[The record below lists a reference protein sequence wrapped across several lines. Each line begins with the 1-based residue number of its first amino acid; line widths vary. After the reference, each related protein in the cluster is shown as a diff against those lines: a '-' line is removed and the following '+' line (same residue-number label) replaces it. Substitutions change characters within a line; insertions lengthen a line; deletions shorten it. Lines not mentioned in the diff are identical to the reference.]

1 MNTKHTPY
9 TQGPW
14 NWGARYICKPMTKRV
29 IYTNDHD
36 DEVKSETHS
45 YELLAQ
51 CMPEDYAS
59 EKWEEIARL
68 MSAAPDLLEASQ
80 AILPWAQESDHGGP
94 DIGADLT
101 KARAA
106 IEKATGA
113 SHVHDQ

>member
-14 NWGARYICKPMTKRV
+14 TWGARYICKPMTKRV

-59 EKWEEIARL
+59 EKWKEIARL
-68 MSAAPDLLEASQ
+68 MSAAPDLLEALIALRKAELEDDS
-80 AILPWAQESDHGGP
+80 SDVS
-94 DIGADLT
+94 IGLLRDMAD
-101 KARAA
+101 AA
-106 IEKATGA
+106 IAKATGA